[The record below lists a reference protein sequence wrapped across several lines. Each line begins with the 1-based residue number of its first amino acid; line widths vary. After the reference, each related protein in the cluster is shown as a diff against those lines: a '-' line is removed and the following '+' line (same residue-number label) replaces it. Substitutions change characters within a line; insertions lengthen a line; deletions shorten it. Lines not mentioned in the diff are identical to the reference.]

1 MKKFLYSSILLLGVF
16 GFTSC
21 TESDSTTE
29 EFGDWQNRNETYF
42 SDIYQKAKAD
52 TVNYKIIRSWSLE
65 KDMATSPENN
75 IVVQVL
81 KVGTGSGCPLY
92 TDSVRV
98 HYEGRLIPS
107 ATYTGGYVFDKTW
120 SGEYNLATMHPTT
133 MSVSGLIDGMV
144 TALMKMHIGD
154 RWKVY
159 IPYQLGYGTTTSSS
173 TSIPGY
179 STLIFDLTLSSY
191 YRMDTTVPDD
201 QAKPFTGWVDD

>member
-1 MKKFLYSSILLLGVF
+1 
-16 GFTSC
+16 
-21 TESDSTTE
+21 
-29 EFGDWQNRNETYF
+29 
-42 SDIYQKAKAD
+42 
-52 TVNYKIIRSWSLE
+52 
-65 KDMATSPENN
+65 
-75 IVVQVL
+75 
-81 KVGTGSGCPLY
+81 
-92 TDSVRV
+92 
-98 HYEGRLIPS
+98 
-107 ATYTGGYVFDKTW
+107 
-120 SGEYNLATMHPTT
+120 